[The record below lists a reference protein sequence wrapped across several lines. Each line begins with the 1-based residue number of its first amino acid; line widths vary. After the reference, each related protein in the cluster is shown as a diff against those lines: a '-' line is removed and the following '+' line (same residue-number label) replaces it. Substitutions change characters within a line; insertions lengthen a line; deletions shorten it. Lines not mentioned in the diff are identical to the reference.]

1 MKKQFL
7 LLIGAFFTATTLFAQ
22 QIPNGGF
29 ETWTQTT
36 TPDNWLTYGSLYGL
50 MQGAAAQ
57 ETSTI
62 LFGASSV
69 KLTTVNDPSLGV
81 QPGLLALGSQDGT
94 SQYFYGG
101 IPFTAMPDTFRF
113 FFNYTPA
120 SSLDT
125 AAVFFYFN
133 VAGQPFG
140 TTIKIPNTG
149 NQWGMY
155 TVPLTSAWSQAPG
168 TPDSLFINAYSGG
181 TDTSVA
187 AVGSVLYLDGF
198 QFIYNNPV
206 SDPTVALSV
215 SPSTINEGESAVF
228 TVSLDAASS
237 SNITVNL
244 AGLPTGTA
252 AFGTDY
258 TVVGLT
264 APSVTIPAGQT
275 SVSVTVNALTD
286 TETEG
291 AETVVV
297 SLAAG
302 TGYVLGTSSSAT
314 LTINDV
320 PVGTPA
326 VSLSVSPESVVEGGS
341 ATFTATLSSA
351 ATAAINVPYTLSGN
365 ATEGNDYTGTGTSF
379 SFAPGA
385 TTATLSVLTVDDTET
400 EGNETLTITLS
411 AGTGYV
417 VGTASAT
424 LTITD
429 NDGTGIKETET
440 MKAISLYPN
449 PATTTVNVV
458 VPAEIAAQNITVTD
472 VTGKAVKLVNNVSG
486 AKVITLDGLNNGSYI
501 VTFTDASTNAFTGS
515 KQLQITK

>member
-29 ETWTQTT
+29 ETWTNPYNPDSWVTQASYLESIGQAGIAGVAATLATQEATT
-36 TPDNWLTYGSLYGL
+36 VIQGS
-50 MQGAAAQ
+50 
-57 ETSTI
+57 
-62 LFGASSV
+62 SSI
-69 KLTTVNDPSLGV
+69 KLTTADFSTFQFGIV
-81 QPGLLALGSQDGT
+81 PGWVEYTDA
-94 SQYFYGG
+94 
-101 IPFTAMPDTFRF
+101 PFTGTPDTLRF
-113 FFNYTPA
+113 AFNYAPSSPA
-120 SSLDT
+120 DTGKVAVWFHVSQGWLPVRFSLT
-125 AAVFFYFN
+125 STN
-133 VAGQPFG
+133 GQWAG
-140 TTIKIPNTG
+140 
-149 NQWGMY
+149 Y
-155 TVPLTSAWSQAPG
+155 YAPLTSAWAQYGS
-168 TPDSLFINAYSGG
+168 PDSIFISATSGV
-181 TDTSVA
+181 DTTTA
-187 AVGSVLYLDGF
+187 GSVLYLDAF
-198 QFIYNNPV
+198 QLVYNSPQAT
-206 SDPTVALSV
+206 DPTVTLSV
-215 SPSTINEGESAVF
+215 SPATISEGQSAVF
-228 TVSLDAASS
+228 TVSLDAAAASD
-237 SNITVNL
+237 ITVNL

-264 APSVTIPAGQT
+264 VPSVTIPAGQT

-320 PVGTPA
+320 PVGAPA

-449 PATTTVNVV
+449 PATTAVNVV
-458 VPAEIAAQNITVTD
+458 VPAEVSTQNITITD
-472 VTGKAVKLVNNVSG
+472 VTGKAVKLENNVSG
-486 AKVITLDGLNNGSYI
+486 AKVIALDGLNNGSYI